1 MFPVRHSD
9 LCREH
14 FSTSAIPAM
23 AMLNSSE
30 IPVSVVLT
38 AICMGTSSGF
48 HHSGNARKGIMRS
61 PWLVGPLSEAHNHIM
76 CLVNKTAVMIDM
88 AKLND

>member
-1 MFPVRHSD
+1 MSPVLHGD

-38 AICMGTSSGF
+38 AIYMGTSSGF

-61 PWLVGPLSEAHNHIM
+61 TQSNHVFRVKIF
-76 CLVNKTAVMIDM
+76 CNY
-88 AKLND
+88 